1 MTKKPESNAPAPFK
15 PVRRLSLPPSQ
26 SNGAQVHQVHK
37 PDWTMW
43 SGDQRV
49 AIEEAVSLTMDIDPT
64 PLLRVQDF
72 ITPESFPEDR
82 RADFSKRQ
90 AALKRKFNGRTS
102 SMLSDAVHYATQKE
116 WSGLPPELV
125 AIATVPPDT
134 TPYGADALPI
144 ASAGAPRLAMPD
156 VAASSS
162 KIKQSNTFPENAP
175 VRGRRMKRKALIEAN
190 FPRWETIERDLQD
203 AAANGLSDRAKP
215 GAGHGYWWE
224 RLALDWAEEN
234 GKLRSPSAASSSVR
248 THLISR

>member
-1 MTKKPESNAPAPFK
+1 MTKKPVLNAPPPFE
-15 PVRRLSLPPSQ
+15 PLRGLSLPRSQ

-37 PDWTMW
+37 PDWSMW

-125 AIATVPPDT
+125 AMATVPPDT
-134 TPYGADALPI
+134 TPQSAKAESAPKPTSLTGLVVHKARARPRDILDPVIERALAACSDSRDTAAVFVMISEFAVNGVPPLLDATPEGIRYTRDGKDTILTRDALNK
-144 ASAGAPRLAMPD
+144 RL
-156 VAASSS
+156 
-162 KIKQSNTFPENAP
+162 K
-175 VRGRRMKRKALIEAN
+175 RR
-190 FPRWETIERDLQD
+190 
-203 AAANGLSDRAKP
+203 
-215 GAGHGYWWE
+215 
-224 RLALDWAEEN
+224 
-234 GKLRSPSAASSSVR
+234 
-248 THLISR
+248 